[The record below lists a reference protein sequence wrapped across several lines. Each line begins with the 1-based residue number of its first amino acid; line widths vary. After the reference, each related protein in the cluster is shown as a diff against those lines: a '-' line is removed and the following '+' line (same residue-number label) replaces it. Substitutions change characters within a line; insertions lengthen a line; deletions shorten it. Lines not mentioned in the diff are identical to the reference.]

1 MREGDLEGSLLAV
14 LGKSGG
20 ADLLQEAAEFS
31 LDALLDD
38 GTVKDIPV
46 VGTIAKL
53 YSAAKG
59 AQGYVFAKKIRT
71 FLIELQSVPE
81 REREAF
87 TQKLEKDKEQRERT
101 AETLIVL
108 LDKLDDMKKAPL
120 LARAFAAYVRESVDF
135 PTFQRLAAAID
146 RCLVSDLPILYDFS
160 GPEALDGY
168 VGDMLVST
176 GLVSVAAIPGI
187 RGRGA
192 KTTYEMSELGELF
205 VEVVLKG
212 LPRNA

>member
-1 MREGDLEGSLLAV
+1 MREGDLEGSLLSV

-20 ADLLQEAAEFS
+20 ADFLQEAAEFS
-31 LDALLDD
+31 LDALLEN
-38 GTVKDIPV
+38 GIIKDIPV

-53 YSAAKG
+53 YSAAMG

-71 FLIELQSVPE
+71 FLVELKSVPE
-81 REREAF
+81 KEREAF
-87 TQKLEKDKEQRERT
+87 TQKLEKDKEQKERT

-120 LARAFAAYVRESVDF
+120 LARAFAGYIREEFDF
-135 PTFQRLAAAID
+135 STFQRLAAAID
-146 RCLVSDLPILYDFS
+146 RCLVSDLPILERFS
-160 GPEALDGY
+160 GPQPLDGY

-192 KTTYEMSELGELF
+192 KTNYEMSELGELF
-205 VEVVLKG
+205 VRVVLKVAAA
-212 LPRNA
+212 R

>member
-1 MREGDLEGSLLAV
+1 MREGDLEGSLLSV

-31 LDALLDD
+31 LDALLED
-38 GTVKDIPV
+38 GIVKDIPV

-53 YSAAKG
+53 YSAAMG

-71 FLIELQSVPE
+71 FLVELKSVPE
-81 REREAF
+81 EEREAF
-87 TQKLEKDKEQRERT
+87 TQKLEKDKEQKERT

-120 LARAFAAYVRESVDF
+120 LARAFAGYMREYFDF
-135 PTFQRLAAAID
+135 STFQRLAAAID
-146 RCLVSDLPILYDFS
+146 RCLVSDLPILVRFS
-160 GPEALDGY
+160 GPQPLDGY
-168 VGDMLVST
+168 IGDMLVST

-192 KTTYEMSELGELF
+192 KTNYEMSELGELF
-205 VEVVLKG
+205 VQVVLKG
-212 LPRNA
+212 LPRDD